1 MARSRARWAVL
12 GSSDFATEW
21 IAPAVRASSRGT
33 LEAIISRDA
42 AVARRIADRL
52 GAPLAVTSIS
62 ELPAGAVDVVHI
74 VAPNELHEP
83 LALEAASC
91 GLNILVEKP
100 MAPSVASARRMAD
113 AAREAGVLLAAGHCM
128 AWAPPVVRAAEAI
141 RDGSIGTVVSATIAA
156 SFDSPPAG
164 QWRQLRATEDGGGPL
179 QDLGPH
185 MVDVLLRLLGPIRE
199 VTAALDRVAYDY
211 AAEDTSTTLLRFASG
226 AHAVM
231 QASFACS
238 QNDLSIQGTGGRLT
252 SREWL
257 GRDFAGELSWTP
269 ADRGVG
275 TFGPDDHPT
284 DPLSYQLRRQNVY
297 LPQVD
302 NVSAAIL
309 DGTALAVTPEQGIAV
324 LRVLEAAIRSAREGR
339 TVPVADD
346 RGQAG

>member
-1 MARSRARWAVL
+1 MTGSKAHWAVL

-33 LEAIISRDA
+33 LEAIISRDLTS
-42 AVARRIADRL
+42 ARLIANRF
-52 GAPLAVTSIS
+52 GAPIAVTSIS
-62 ELPAGAVDVVHI
+62 ELPAGAVDIVHI
-74 VAPNELHEP
+74 VAPNEFHEP

-91 GLNILVEKP
+91 GLNVLVEKP
-100 MAPSVASARRMAD
+100 MAPSVFSARRMAE
-113 AAREAGVLLAAGHCM
+113 AARGAGVLLAVGHCM

-141 RDGSIGTVVSATIAA
+141 REGRIGNVVSATIAA

-164 QWRQLRATEDGGGPL
+164 LWRQLRTTEEGGGPL

-185 MVDVLLRLLGPIRE
+185 MVDALLRLLGPIRE
-199 VTAALDRVAYDY
+199 VTAALDRVVYDY

-226 AHAVM
+226 AQAVM

-238 QNDLSIQGTGGRLT
+238 QNDLTIHGTAGRLT
-252 SREWL
+252 SRDWL
-257 GRDFAGELSWTP
+257 GRDFVGELSWTP

-284 DPLSYQLRRQNVY
+284 DSVSYQLSLQNVY
-297 LPQVD
+297 VPQVD

-309 DGTALAVTPEQGIAV
+309 DGGPLEVTPEQGIAV
-324 LRVLEAAIRSAREGR
+324 LEVLEAAIRSAREGR
-339 TVPVADD
+339 TVRVSEDG
-346 RGQAG
+346 GQA

>member
-1 MARSRARWAVL
+1 MTGSKARWAVL

-42 AVARRIADRL
+42 VVARRIADRA
-52 GAPLAVTSIS
+52 GAPIAVTSIS

-83 LALEAASC
+83 LTMEAASC
-91 GLNILVEKP
+91 GLNVLVEKP
-100 MAPSVASARRMAD
+100 MAPSVAAARRMLD
-113 AAREAGVLLAAGHCM
+113 AARRAGVLLAVGHCM

-164 QWRQLRATEDGGGPL
+164 LWRQLRATEDGGGPL

-185 MVDVLLRLLGPIRE
+185 MIDAMLRLLGPIRE
-199 VTAALDRVAYDY
+199 ATAALDRVVHDY
-211 AAEDTSTTLLRFASG
+211 PAEDTSTTLLRFASG

-238 QNDLSIQGTGGRLT
+238 QNDLSIQGTTGRLT
-252 SREWL
+252 SRDWL

-275 TFGPDDHPT
+275 SFGSDDRLT
-284 DPLSYQLRRQNVY
+284 DPVPYRLPRRNVY
-297 LPQVD
+297 VPQVD

-309 DGTALAVTPEQGIAV
+309 DGATLEVTPEQGIAV
-324 LRVLEAAIRSAREGR
+324 LNVLEAAIRSARDGR
-339 TVPVADD
+339 TVRVSEDS
-346 RGQAG
+346 GLT